1 MQKEEKNTRRIGAYY
16 EEQAAQYLQSKGY
29 SIIKRNY
36 KTPYGEI
43 DLIAKKPDLLVF
55 CEVKFRSSDRYGTG
69 LEAVTVKKQQRIIK
83 SARYFCNWYCGS
95 KEFAYRFDVIAIEP
109 QEKIC
114 HIENAF
120 EL

>member
-1 MQKEEKNTRRIGAYY
+1 MQREEKNTRRIGAYY

-29 SIIKRNY
+29 TIIKRNY

-69 LEAVTVKKQQRIIK
+69 LEAVKNSRELSNLPDIFAIGTVVQKNLLI
-83 SARYFCNWYCGS
+83 
-95 KEFAYRFDVIAIEP
+95 D
-109 QEKIC
+109 
-114 HIENAF
+114 
-120 EL
+120 LM

>member
-1 MQKEEKNTRRIGAYY
+1 MGLLQFTVQRLLRTLYRMKLFVDAERRKKYA
-16 EEQAAQYLQSKGY
+16 
-29 SIIKRNY
+29 
-36 KTPYGEI
+36 EI